1 MPQITY
7 IGRRLI
13 SLIPVLIGISII
25 SFLLVKLSPGDPIR
39 LLLGPRATDEAVAAV
54 RLAYGLDEP
63 AWRQYFVY
71 IGNVLEGDLGRSIRY
86 RLPVS
91 ELIVQFLPRT
101 LFLIG
106 YVMAITIPATLAL
119 AVIAARTQ
127 DRLADQAIRL
137 FTVLGMSVPVFWLAV
152 LLGRYFG
159 AELGWF
165 PVSGWGEG
173 FTGHLHHLFLPA
185 VSTSLWLIPLL
196 VRNLRGALIEQM
208 ESDYVV
214 ACRAKGLPEGI
225 IFRRHILRNSVLPTL
240 HLLGIMVAFL
250 IGGSVVVEI
259 VYAVPGLG
267 ALMVGSV
274 IGRDY
279 YVVQGLT
286 LAYAVGTVLVTLTVD
301 LLTAAID
308 PRTGR

>member
-1 MPQITY
+1 MTPFAY
-7 IGRRLI
+7 IGRRLV
-13 SLIPVLIGISII
+13 SLVPVLIGISII
-25 SFLLVKLSPGDPIR
+25 SFLLVQLSPGDPIR

-54 RLAYGLDEP
+54 RLAHGFDEP
-63 AWRQYFVY
+63 FWRQYLIY
-71 IGNVLEGDLGRSIRY
+71 LGNVLEGDLGRSIRY
-86 RLPVS
+86 RVPVS
-91 ELIVQFLPRT
+91 ELILQFLPRT
-101 LFLIG
+101 LFLIA
-106 YVMAITIPATLAL
+106 YVMVITLPLTIVL
-119 AVIAARTQ
+119 AVVAARAQ
-127 DRLADQAIRL
+127 GRFADHAVKL
-137 FTVLGMSVPVFWLAV
+137 FAVLGMSVPVFWLAV
-152 LLGRYFG
+152 LLARYFG

-185 VSTSLWLIPLL
+185 ISTSLWLVPLL

-208 ESDYVV
+208 ESDYVT
-214 ACRAKGLPEGI
+214 ACRARGLPEGE
-225 IFRRHILRNSVLPTL
+225 IFRRHVLRNSVLPTL
-240 HLLGIMVAFL
+240 HLLGVMIAFL
-250 IGGSVVVEI
+250 VGGSVVVEI

-301 LLTAAID
+301 LVTAVID
-308 PRTGR
+308 PRTGQ